1 MVGRRHGCDP
11 WFEKIL
17 WRRKWQFTPVLLS
30 GKIPWT
36 EKPGGLQS
44 MELQRVG
51 HDLGTKHQQQS
62 RVTLIG
68 LHIVCGCFRMTKA
81 ELRSCKV
88 ENIYD
93 LALNLK
99 TLVTQSPKP
108 NEIKVKINGT

>member
-1 MVGRRHGCDP
+1 
-11 WFEKIL
+11 
-17 WRRKWQFTPVLLS
+17 
-30 GKIPWT
+30 
-36 EKPGGLQS
+36 
-44 MELQRVG
+44 MELQRIG

-62 RVTLIG
+62 RVTLIC
-68 LHIVCGCFRMTKA
+68 LHIVCGCFHTTKA
-81 ELRSCKV
+81 ELRSCKI